1 MSDNLPKTDTSN
13 EIQQATQA
21 PDGLTVNT
29 PSGDVKV
36 NPAVTT
42 INGLKRAVSEKM
54 GNDRMIVFNKKSGS
68 GAPLRDHEL
77 LANHPSAEWVVVFD
91 EPFLIGQNCT
101 FYGSPDAA
109 GVEIVQKRDGMTV
122 TVQVVLERPLSD
134 YTVGD
139 RIRLKKVLRIDWK
152 RIIDRSHASFFPDEN
167 FCEDLQLTKQVIIH
181 HQNNGYTARR
191 ILPTTCVTT
200 WSDTRIICIPGTLT
214 NGRHVY
220 HTTNEI
226 GFDGSNGLI
235 GTNYQNISPKT
246 DDNGNLSWKVA
257 INGIENTFEDI
268 DDARLWRDIIEY
280 YTPTVLHR
288 PYGSYC
294 GVPPSVRELNKQDK
308 IERALQIADLPP
320 TKPSVTTADFKQ
332 LWVALQLR
340 HAIVLYNITNNESN
354 TESNIEIVAEIQ
366 TGIERAL
373 AMMEQLFETVFKR
386 TEKVVSHLV
395 TCVLQPST
403 VASLKSIQT
412 QLTAKK
418 SQITGQGHDI
428 MKNGP
433 VIPLW
438 CKALLQD
445 IWKAFLWKEM
455 NELETMKDDHVY
467 EERALIQ
474 KDVSVIDDHVMRSI
488 SDFAFLWA
496 LLNDAIE
503 NADVVEVVKKDLSSL
518 NTSDVVIV
526 RTYSHRFSDD
536 THDDTHFEVVQVD
549 HCKNNTSRL
558 AILRNGGYK
567 SLSDL
572 LNNPDF
578 TLFRFKKK
586 EEPPTKKPRLGEYG
600 M

>member
-1 MSDNLPKTDTSN
+1 
-13 EIQQATQA
+13 
-21 PDGLTVNT
+21 
-29 PSGDVKV
+29 
-36 NPAVTT
+36 
-42 INGLKRAVSEKM
+42 
-54 GNDRMIVFNKKSGS
+54 
-68 GAPLRDHEL
+68 
-77 LANHPSAEWVVVFD
+77 
-91 EPFLIGQNCT
+91 
-101 FYGSPDAA
+101 
-109 GVEIVQKRDGMTV
+109 
-122 TVQVVLERPLSD
+122 
-134 YTVGD
+134 
-139 RIRLKKVLRIDWK
+139 
-152 RIIDRSHASFFPDEN
+152 
-167 FCEDLQLTKQVIIH
+167 
-181 HQNNGYTARR
+181 
-191 ILPTTCVTT
+191 
-200 WSDTRIICIPGTLT
+200 
-214 NGRHVY
+214 
-220 HTTNEI
+220 
-226 GFDGSNGLI
+226 
-235 GTNYQNISPKT
+235 
-246 DDNGNLSWKVA
+246 
-257 INGIENTFEDI
+257 
-268 DDARLWRDIIEY
+268 
-280 YTPTVLHR
+280 
-288 PYGSYC
+288 
-294 GVPPSVRELNKQDK
+294 
-308 IERALQIADLPP
+308 
-320 TKPSVTTADFKQ
+320 
-332 LWVALQLR
+332 
-340 HAIVLYNITNNESN
+340 
-354 TESNIEIVAEIQ
+354 
-366 TGIERAL
+366 
-373 AMMEQLFETVFKR
+373 
-386 TEKVVSHLV
+386 
-395 TCVLQPST
+395 
-403 VASLKSIQT
+403 
-412 QLTAKK
+412 LTAKK